1 MGTREE
7 TNMPKFTTR
16 TYTESVE
23 FVGKLGTL
31 PGSNVDSEIATIAY
45 IYQQDLFKVGTDV
58 MKFAKKWNKLISK
71 DNIS

>member
-1 MGTREE
+1 MWMGTREE

-23 FVGKLGTL
+23 FIGKIATL

-45 IYQQDLFKVGTDV
+45 IYQQDLFKVGKDV
-58 MKFAKKWNKLISK
+58 IKFANKWNKLINKSV
-71 DNIS
+71 